1 MSFAVDANIL
11 LYASDES
18 SPVYLRAASFLR
30 KCAEGTDIFCLAWPT
45 ISAYLR
51 IATHAAIFR
60 HPLSPGDAMANI
72 DGLLSLPHVRVLG
85 EDTGFW
91 ERYRETAGPVNPRGN
106 LVPDTHLAALLLQHG
121 VPTLYT
127 RDRDFRRFDFLSVVD
142 PLDDAVHD
150 RPARHRP
157 QRRGVRAS

>member
-11 LYASDES
+11 LYASDQS

-30 KCAEGTDIFCLAWPT
+30 KCVEGTDIFCLAWPS

-91 ERYRETAGPVNPRGN
+91 ERYRDERLRPAARGVAGDASVEQPIFRGLRVMHVVRREETA
-106 LVPDTHLAALLLQHG
+106 H
-121 VPTLYT
+121 
-127 RDRDFRRFDFLSVVD
+127 
-142 PLDDAVHD
+142 
-150 RPARHRP
+150 
-157 QRRGVRAS
+157 